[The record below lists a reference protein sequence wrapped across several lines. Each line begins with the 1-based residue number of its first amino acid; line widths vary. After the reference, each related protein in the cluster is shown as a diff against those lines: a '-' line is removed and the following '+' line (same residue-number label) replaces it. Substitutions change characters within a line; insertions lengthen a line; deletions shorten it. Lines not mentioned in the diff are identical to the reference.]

1 MPQSIDIDATLL
13 KLSIR
18 EKIKLLTGKGYFLTD
33 FPGTHLLLAPTIN
46 IHRNPLGGRSSEF
59 YAEDPH
65 LNGFIASA
73 YINGVQSKGVAC
85 TIKHFVAN
93 DQETERFSISSEVG
107 ERALRE
113 VYLKPFQ
120 IVIKHAKPW
129 ALMTAYNRVNGVH
142 VSEDEH
148 LLDDILRKEWGYE
161 GLIMSD
167 WNGVYSTTASIKAGV
182 DIEMPGPTVMRGKA
196 IERALTAEKL
206 FISDI
211 DARVKQILGLY
222 KRAQE
227 SGIPFDGP
235 EEYNQDP
242 GVKNILRE
250 AAAESI
256 VLLKNDKGILPL
268 TNTVK
273 KIAVIGPNAKVG
285 VPSCGGSARVRSAY
299 TVSPL
304 QGISAAAEKIGAEV
318 GYSLGASAHRYLPT
332 IGPYMSQP
340 GILLEFWNEKPSPDF
355 LSTQPNLGDRL
366 SSPAW
371 TTTAHDTECFLVDG
385 VEESKVNLTC
395 WTRYTCTFIP
405 DEDGDWEFELSIAGV
420 GNLFFGGQLV
430 IDLSTNPPLGGS
442 WFDLGTKEVQTV
454 VSGLKAGTTYQIEI
468 RTSSEDFVDRGPPF
482 PCWGGLRLGAARKI
496 DHQRLVED
504 AVGLAK
510 DSDVAILVVGLN
522 NDWESE
528 GYDRTDLGLPGNTS
542 ELVAAILEA
551 NENVVIVNQSGSAV
565 TMPWANS
572 ASTILQAFYGGD
584 ELGNALADVLFGV
597 VNPSAKLPLTFP
609 LRLGDVPSHGSFG
622 TVVQE
627 PGKVLYNEGIF
638 VGYRGYEVKQVK
650 PLFPFGFG
658 LSYTRFS
665 YTDLS
670 ISAIA
675 SGGNFD
681 VSLKIKNSGDRDG
694 KEIVQV
700 YISNKASQL
709 AQLVKELKGFVKVY
723 LKAGETK
730 AVKVS
735 LDKEALGYYDSRRRQ
750 WVAARGTYEVRV
762 AASSGVDEAALA
774 ATIELENEIVW
785 TGL

>member
-1 MPQSIDIDATLL
+1 
-13 KLSIR
+13 
-18 EKIKLLTGKGYFLTD
+18 
-33 FPGTHLLLAPTIN
+33 
-46 IHRNPLGGRSSEF
+46 
-59 YAEDPH
+59 
-65 LNGFIASA
+65 
-73 YINGVQSKGVAC
+73 
-85 TIKHFVAN
+85 
-93 DQETERFSISSEVG
+93 
-107 ERALRE
+107 
-113 VYLKPFQ
+113 
-120 IVIKHAKPW
+120 
-129 ALMTAYNRVNGVH
+129 MTAYNRVNGVH

-148 LLDDILRKEWGYE
+148 LLDGILRKEWGYE

-196 IERALTAEKL
+196 VERALTAEKL

-242 GVKNILRE
+242 GVKDILRE

-256 VLLKNDKGILPL
+256 VLLKNEKGILPL
-268 TNTVK
+268 TDAVK

-304 QGISAAAEKIGAEV
+304 QGINAAAAKIGTEV
-318 GYSLGASAHRYLPT
+318 GYSLGAT
-332 IGPYMSQP
+332 
-340 GILLEFWNEKPSPDF
+340 
-355 LSTQPNLGDRL
+355 
-366 SSPAW
+366 W

-442 WFDLGTKEVQTV
+442 WFDLGTKEIQAV
-454 VSGLKAGTTYQIEI
+454 VSGLKAGAAYQIEI

-496 DHQRLVED
+496 DHQRLIDD

-528 GYDRTDLGLPGNTS
+528 GYDRTDLGLPGNTDK
-542 ELVAAILEA
+542 LVAAVLEA

-584 ELGNALADVLFGV
+584 DLGNALADVLFGV

-609 LRLGDVPSHGSFG
+609 LRLEDVPSHGSFG
-622 TVVQE
+622 TAVQE
-627 PGKVLYNEGIF
+627 PGKVHYNEGIF

-670 ISAIA
+670 VSAIA

-681 VSLKIKNSGDRDG
+681 VSFKIRNSGDRDG

-700 YISNKASQL
+700 YISNMASQL
-709 AQLVKELKGFVKVY
+709 AQPVKELKGFVKVY